1 MLEIFRRCIGPSSIY
16 AVRNEGLFRVDG
28 CYYDILS
35 FCRIELENVRSA
47 YGENHRYTAMAYNN
61 LALSL
66 NGTGDCYEALECYR
80 KAISIYEN
88 MPEKTI

>member
-1 MLEIFRRCIGPSSIY
+1 
-16 AVRNEGLFRVDG
+16 
-28 CYYDILS
+28 
-35 FCRIELENVRSA
+35 
-47 YGENHRYTAMAYNN
+47 MAYNN

-88 MPEKTI
+88 MPEKTIETQQFLMTIWDQFMTRGEIIMRQLMLD